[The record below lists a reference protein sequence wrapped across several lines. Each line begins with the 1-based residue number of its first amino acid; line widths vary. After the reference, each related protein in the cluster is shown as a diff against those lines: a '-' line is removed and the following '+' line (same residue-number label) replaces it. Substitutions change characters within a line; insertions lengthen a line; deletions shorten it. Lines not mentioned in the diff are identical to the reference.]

1 MKNLLKKYIEN
12 KKIAILGFGRE
23 GKSTL
28 KLCMEIGGYK
38 SIDVLDLNEVTQELD
53 PKITVICG
61 PGYQDSLNFYDIVIK
76 SPGIVLKQNIK
87 NYTCNITSQTEIFFE
102 KYRQQI
108 IGITGTKGKSTT
120 TTLIH
125 HILKASNYDTVLAGN
140 IGIPAFDIL
149 DSITENS
156 IIVFE
161 MSSHMLEYMKVSPR
175 IGALLNIHEEH
186 LDHYGTMEKY
196 VAAKKNIYKNQL
208 VGDVCFVNKD
218 IDVSSMADIIT
229 VSAEDKRANVYIRG
243 NIIYIES
250 KDKSFQY
257 TIPVKQINLIG
268 EHNMFDIGMAYAI
281 LKCVGISDEEF
292 TKGLIS
298 YNPLPHRLQ
307 YIGTIDGVKYYDD
320 SISTICDTTIQA
332 LKSVENV
339 QTVLIGGMDRGID
352 YDELIEFLADN
363 SVDNIVL
370 MYDTGKR
377 IFKEINELSDEVKY
391 KFEGRLY
398 LARDLEEAVDIAKI
412 YTTEGNCCVLSPA
425 AASYGYFKNFE
436 ERGNKYSELVKCTKN

>member
-53 PKITVICG
+53 PKITVVCG

-102 KYRQQI
+102 KYKRQI

-125 HILKASNYDTVLAGN
+125 HILKTSKYDTVLAGN

-161 MSSHMLEYMKVSPR
+161 MSSHMLEYMKVSPK

-229 VSAEDKRANVYIRG
+229 VSAEDNRANVYIRG

-363 SVDNIVL
+363 SVSNIVL

-377 IFKEINELSDEVKY
+377 IFNEINELPNEVKH
-391 KFEGRLY
+391 KFESRLY
-398 LARDLEEAVDIAKI
+398 LTQDLDEAVDIAKK

-436 ERGNKYSELVKCTKN
+436 ERGNKYTELVKCAKN

>member
-102 KYRQQI
+102 KYKRQI

-125 HILKASNYDTVLAGN
+125 HILKTSKYDTVLAGN

-161 MSSHMLEYMKVSPR
+161 MSSHMLEYMKVSPK

-229 VSAEDKRANVYIRG
+229 VSAEDNRANVYIRG

-281 LKCVGISDEEF
+281 LKYVGISDEEF

-363 SVDNIVL
+363 SVSNIVL

-377 IFKEINELSDEVKY
+377 IFNEINELPNEVKH
-391 KFEGRLY
+391 KFESRLY
-398 LARDLEEAVDIAKI
+398 LTQDLVEAVDIAKK
-412 YTTEGNCCVLSPA
+412 YTPEGNCCVLSPA

-436 ERGNKYSELVKCTKN
+436 ERGNKYTELVKCAKN

>member
-53 PKITVICG
+53 SKITVICG
-61 PGYQDSLNFYDIVIK
+61 PDYQDNLDFYDIVIK

-102 KYRQQI
+102 KYKRQI

-125 HILKASNYDTVLAGN
+125 HILKTSKYDTVLAGN

-149 DSITENS
+149 DSITDNS

-161 MSSHMLEYMKVSPR
+161 MSSHMLEYMKVSPK

-218 IDVSSMADIIT
+218 IHVSSMADIIT

-377 IFKEINELSDEVKY
+377 IFNEINELPNEVKH

-398 LARDLEEAVDIAKI
+398 LTQDLDEAVDIAKK

-436 ERGNKYSELVKCTKN
+436 ERGNKYTELVKCAKN